1 MESLWS
7 STESVLAGNTVLR
20 LRLRILTPSVGGIVL
35 SMIVVDAITVIVQ
48 YLMYVL
54 LTLLV
59 AETTHQD
66 MIQDCDGLQDM
77 A

>member
-7 STESVLAGNTVLR
+7 STESVLAGTTVLR